1 MSSLGEIH
9 AAVED
14 HKRAVVE
21 GHKHSVI
28 VDISRYYSTF
38 ALKCAYYTNELVV
51 STRQMYCT

>member
-1 MSSLGEIH
+1 MSVDTKMSSLGEIH

-38 ALKCAYYTNELVV
+38 ALKCAYEDG
-51 STRQMYCT
+51 